1 VSRRRVRNLGLGKEW
16 MPERL
21 WKQVLACISIPC
33 VDVILEN
40 SRREVLLGW
49 RKIPPYRNVW
59 ALPGGR
65 VLKGESL
72 RASAQRILAQYRL
85 SAGELFL
92 VGVFPVKFP
101 TRADFTCC
109 LASKQPRGVAE
120 PDGSEF
126 SSFIWT
132 RKIPTKIGA
141 NYRKMILGWRRMR
154 SPEGLTSLCSTLNK
168 KRFHR

>member
-1 VSRRRVRNLGLGKEW
+1 MRRKLATNRSAGFGKEW

-21 WKQVLACISIPC
+21 WKQVQARIPIPC

-40 SRREVLLGW
+40 SKAEVLLGW

-65 VLKGESL
+65 VLKGEGL
-72 RASAQRILAQYRL
+72 RASAKRILAQYRL

-126 SSFIWT
+126 SSFIWA
-132 RKIPTKIGA
+132 RKIPSKIGA
-141 NYRKMILGWRRMR
+141 NYRRMILRWRWMTRN
-154 SPEGLTSLCSTLNK
+154 PEALRL
-168 KRFHR
+168 